1 MLRFKRGM
9 RGVAEN
15 AEQRDELVDGLQ
27 YRIHK
32 ERDIL
37 NRRLAREEPQ
47 VTKKR
52 GARSRKTSKTRRTGK
67 LYQVFQALS
76 YDEES

>member
-52 GARSRKTSKTRRTGK
+52 GARSRKPSKTRRTGK

>member
-9 RGVAEN
+9 RGIPEN
-15 AEQRDELVDGLQ
+15 AEQREELVDGLQ

-37 NRRLAREEPQ
+37 NRRLTREEPQ

-52 GARSRKTSKTRRTGK
+52 PSRSRKTSKTRRTGK

>member
-37 NRRLAREEPQ
+37 NRRLTREEPQ

-52 GARSRKTSKTRRTGK
+52 GSRSRKTSKTRRTGK

-76 YDEES
+76 YDEEN